1 MHSDDQFEV
10 IVREHYEP
18 LLRFAISLT
27 RSESDAQDLVQHA
40 FYIWATK
47 GHQLRDFSKVKTWL
61 FTTLHRTYLEAQRK
75 KTRFPHHNLEEVA
88 VELPA
93 LAPES
98 FHQADY
104 TQVLSALARVDKV
117 YQGAVALFYLE
128 DCSYKEIATI
138 LEVPIGTVRSRLA
151 RGIAQLREILQAG
164 MPSDHPEVDVEPP
177 AVSAANEP
185 TALPDDALRP
195 PQLSALAL
203 APFQVSWTFSSTAR
217 RGTHRGATSHKWVAA
232 TLECAGTKAVLTY

>member
-1 MHSDDQFEV
+1 MHSEDQFEV

-18 LLRFAISLT
+18 LFRFAISLT

-75 KTRFPHHNLEEVA
+75 KTRFPHHNLEDVS
-88 VELPA
+88 VELPV

-98 FHQADY
+98 FRQADY
-104 TQVLSALARVDKV
+104 SQVLSALTRVDEV

-151 RGIAQLREILQAG
+151 RGIAQLREILHEG
-164 MPSDHPEVDVEPP
+164 MP
-177 AVSAANEP
+177 
-185 TALPDDALRP
+185 
-195 PQLSALAL
+195 
-203 APFQVSWTFSSTAR
+203 
-217 RGTHRGATSHKWVAA
+217 WVIQQSI
-232 TLECAGTKAVLTY
+232 TNPIRFPL